1 LLEKLLTAP
10 GLAAALAPGGLLVLE
25 SLSSAPLP
33 ENELWTAKDERTYG
47 VTRVSFL
54 APVTRD
60 P

>member
-1 LLEKLLTAP
+1 M
-10 GLAAALAPGGLLVLE
+10 AAAPILSGELGLL
-25 SLSSAPLP
+25 SLFD
-33 ENELWTAKDERTYG
+33 LWTAKDERTYG